1 MTFHQSHSCVRAQ
14 VGQMLDRIQR
24 TLNLST
30 LKFDELFPISN
41 NQQATPAPLD
51 GLQVDETLNEQTKK
65 TLEINGKVAR
75 HLDYSEGDLTDPQ
88 VYISG
93 YGLWRLSYLK
103 KDIQND
109 LNRLAQMVGTRP
121 ASQLLQILSDVEGK
135 KSSNLYVAFK
145 LLALAEVE
153 EYLSKPTTKRRLT
166 QMKSK

>member
-1 MTFHQSHSCVRAQ
+1 
-14 VGQMLDRIQR
+14 MLDRIQR
-24 TLNLST
+24 ILNLST
-30 LKFDELFPISN
+30 LKSDQLSVVPGDLSN
-41 NQQATPAPLD
+41 RSNMYREGPD
-51 GLQVDETLNEQTKK
+51 GLQVHETLNEQTKK

-75 HLDYSEGDLTDPQ
+75 HLDYSGDNLNDPQ

-109 LNRLAQMVGTRP
+109 LNRLAEMVGTRP
-121 ASQLLQILSDVEGK
+121 ASQLLQILSDIEGK

-153 EYLSKPTTKRRLT
+153 EFLAKPTTKRRLT
-166 QMKSK
+166 QMKTK

>member
-1 MTFHQSHSCVRAQ
+1 MPDRIQIYYPN
-14 VGQMLDRIQR
+14 MLDRIQR

-30 LKFDELFPISN
+30 LKFDELFAISN
-41 NQQATPAPLD
+41 NQQATTPAPLD

>member
-1 MTFHQSHSCVRAQ
+1 
-14 VGQMLDRIQR
+14 MLDRIQR

-41 NQQATPAPLD
+41 NQQAASAPLD
-51 GLQVDETLNEQTKK
+51 GLQVDETFNEQTKKTLKK

-121 ASQLLQILSDVEGK
+121 AFQLLQILSDVEGK

>member
-1 MTFHQSHSCVRAQ
+1 
-14 VGQMLDRIQR
+14 MLDRIQR

-41 NQQATPAPLD
+41 NQQAAPAPLD

-65 TLEINGKVAR
+65 TLEINGKVAH

-145 LLALAEVE
+145 WLALAEVE

>member
-1 MTFHQSHSCVRAQ
+1 
-14 VGQMLDRIQR
+14 MLDRIQR

-41 NQQATPAPLD
+41 NQQAAPAPLD

-121 ASQLLQILSDVEGK
+121 AFQLLQILSDVEGK
-135 KSSNLYVAFK
+135 
-145 LLALAEVE
+145 
-153 EYLSKPTTKRRLT
+153 
-166 QMKSK
+166 